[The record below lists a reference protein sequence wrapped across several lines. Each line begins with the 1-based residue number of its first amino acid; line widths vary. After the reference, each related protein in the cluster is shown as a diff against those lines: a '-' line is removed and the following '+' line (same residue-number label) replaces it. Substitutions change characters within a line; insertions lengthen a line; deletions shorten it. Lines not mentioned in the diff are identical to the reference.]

1 MRMKRNK
8 LISIILI
15 ISLIGIFVVPQP
27 AQAFEEDSDNDWKYL
42 CNWVDW
48 DGEKLV
54 NNSSEMYQMKTY
66 EGLEVTPSNLQRED
80 GITTMKIKVKNAS
93 KKDYKDLKISIG
105 VTNGYY
111 DTVYSY
117 NGSVVKTKI

>member
-8 LISIILI
+8 LMSIILI
-15 ISLIGIFVVPQP
+15 ISLIGIFVVPQS

-66 EGLEVTPSNLQRED
+66 EGLEVTPSNLQRENGMVLCQD
-80 GITTMKIKVKNAS
+80 LVQVKMRNFSHFNLPKAQP
-93 KKDYKDLKISIG
+93 
-105 VTNGYY
+105 
-111 DTVYSY
+111 
-117 NGSVVKTKI
+117 

>member
-66 EGLEVTPSNLQRED
+66 EGLEVTPSNLQREN

-93 KKDYKDLKISIG
+93 KRDYKDLKAKG
-105 VTNGYY
+105 NL
-111 DTVYSY
+111 
-117 NGSVVKTKI
+117 

>member
-42 CNWVDW
+42 C
-48 DGEKLV
+48 KL
-54 NNSSEMYQMKTY
+54 
-66 EGLEVTPSNLQRED
+66 D
-80 GITTMKIKVKNAS
+80 
-93 KKDYKDLKISIG
+93 G
-105 VTNGYY
+105 VT
-111 DTVYSY
+111 S
-117 NGSVVKTKI
+117 SPS